1 MRRLMTMALTALPL
15 LSVPLLLWAAPPK
28 GEIQCDGS
36 STVYLITEAMATNFK
51 KQFPDV
57 QISVGIS
64 GTGGGFKKFSAGETD
79 LSDASR
85 KIKPAEH
92 AACQKNNIEY
102 VELQVAW
109 DGLTVI
115 VHPDNTWAR
124 SLTVEQLKK
133 IWHPD
138 TAAKTWSDVNPA
150 WPNQEIKLFGPGPDS
165 GTFDF
170 FTEAING
177 KEKVSRSDYQ
187 ASEDD
192 NTVVQG
198 VAGNKYA
205 LGYFGL
211 AYFEENKNKLQ
222 AVAIIAKEGD
232 KAVLP
237 SAETVLNKTYKPLA
251 RPLFIY
257 VKKGSLK
264 RPEVAEFVKFYLRRN
279 DLVKSSKYIPLN
291 QRQLTIQQETFEA
304 ALPAGK

>member
-1 MRRLMTMALTALPL
+1 M
-15 LSVPLLLWAAPPK
+15 
-28 GEIQCDGS
+28 
-36 STVYLITEAMATNFK
+36 
-51 KQFPDV
+51 
-57 QISVGIS
+57 
-64 GTGGGFKKFSAGETD
+64 
-79 LSDASR
+79 
-85 KIKPAEH
+85 
-92 AACQKNNIEY
+92 
-102 VELQVAW
+102 
-109 DGLTVI
+109 
-115 VHPDNTWAR
+115 
-124 SLTVEQLKK
+124 
-133 IWHPD
+133 
-138 TAAKTWSDVNPA
+138 
-150 WPNQEIKLFGPGPDS
+150 
-165 GTFDF
+165 
-170 FTEAING
+170 
-177 KEKVSRSDYQ
+177 
-187 ASEDD
+187 
-192 NTVVQG
+192 QG